1 MSSAPPPPPT
11 AMAATLLPFLPS
23 EKRICD
29 PRHHEMATAILT
41 LADGLEAHI
50 PGSRKRIADLEA
62 ILWAPLTGAFAGRYV
77 RWSDSQSTKNMR
89 NRLYSLMLHYAQLFE
104 VTQYPSLMD
113 TLAKRMHDA
122 ADAATAGDQLRC
134 EVEQG
139 CLVHRANMNAHYE
152 GALGTRPSSYGNSGL
167 YPSDPVLAG
176 AYDLLPS
183 QPHSQNNVLN
193 SVVQPQPPLAVDHLA
208 PHGGAAAPNA
218 GVIIV
223 APPPQDM
230 TAVVTPPPPGGG
242 GVVLAPLAI
251 PNGGVGAAGGAPPAA
266 PAVGFA
272 IAALADPLS
281 DTTTPRVGTV
291 AYQRAQ
297 AARRVTQRQMADAAV
312 GGGNCT
318 PTILATADA
327 GQIRRGRGPDLDG
340 TVGTLNGLLERTH
353 SMINSSLNAG
363 ARSSA
368 ESPES
373 KTIRKFGTVTSCLGG
388 MQVDQGVS
396 TAAIDNAIDKLQ
408 SEL

>member
-77 RWSDSQSTKNMR
+77 RWSDSQRTKNMR
-89 NRLYSLMLHYAQLFE
+89 NCLYSLMLHYAQLFE
-104 VTQYPSLMD
+104 VTQYPSLTE
-113 TLAKRMHDA
+113 TLAKRMQDA

-152 GALGTRPSSYGNSGL
+152 GELGTRPSSYGNSGL

-183 QPHSQNNVLN
+183 QPRSQNNVLN
-193 SVVQPQPPLAVDHLA
+193 PVVQPQPPLAVNHLA

-218 GVIIV
+218 G
-223 APPPQDM
+223 
-230 TAVVTPPPPGGG
+230 
-242 GVVLAPLAI
+242 
-251 PNGGVGAAGGAPPAA
+251 
-266 PAVGFA
+266 
-272 IAALADPLS
+272 
-281 DTTTPRVGTV
+281 
-291 AYQRAQ
+291 
-297 AARRVTQRQMADAAV
+297 
-312 GGGNCT
+312 
-318 PTILATADA
+318 
-327 GQIRRGRGPDLDG
+327 
-340 TVGTLNGLLERTH
+340 
-353 SMINSSLNAG
+353 
-363 ARSSA
+363 
-368 ESPES
+368 
-373 KTIRKFGTVTSCLGG
+373 G
-388 MQVDQGVS
+388 MVH
-396 TAAIDNAIDKLQ
+396 A
-408 SEL
+408 